1 MLDVVDTP
9 TAAAAISLY
18 RREGWK
24 EVGRVRF
31 HADIDELVFRSPA
44 S

>member
-31 HADIDELVFRSPA
+31 SADVDELVFCGPS
-44 S
+44 